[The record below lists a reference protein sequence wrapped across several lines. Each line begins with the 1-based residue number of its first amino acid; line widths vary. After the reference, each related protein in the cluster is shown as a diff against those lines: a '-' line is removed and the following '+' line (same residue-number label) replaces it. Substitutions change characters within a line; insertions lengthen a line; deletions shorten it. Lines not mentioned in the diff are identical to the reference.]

1 MRKETSSATD
11 KDNLPAVQSGAPDAR
26 PHRALR
32 LAGRALC
39 VLLLI
44 LAVLVLI
51 ASTSQFAISDISVSG
66 NNYYSKNQIVS
77 KSGLAVGQNGFMA
90 LRGDNIFKVLAF
102 RCPAAEQA
110 VAEACPY
117 VKAVQI
123 RYVLP
128 RDIQIEIEERTKSVV
143 VPYFGSGLLIDG
155 EGVVVDIISNYR
167 QSELPVAQ
175 GLSVTR
181 YEVGKTLATGD
192 SSGIETVL
200 MVVNAL
206 RQVDRDSDESLT
218 WKIAVIDVNDP
229 KNIQLGISGGINV
242 SLGDGTELYYRVSAV
257 KEILD
262 YGLEDGETGEIIFS
276 NGARPVFVPDTNTPI

>member
-11 KDNLPAVQSGAPDAR
+11 KDNLPAVQSGAPDTR